1 MDKLRRVL
9 NGNDSTP
16 EEESSIITQVTY
28 HIACKFKVLV
38 YVFKFSLLNCNNKI
52 AGHHIIASW

>member
-16 EEESSIITQVTY
+16 EEESSIITQVMY
-28 HIACKFKVLV
+28 HIACK
-38 YVFKFSLLNCNNKI
+38 YTSFSLCI
-52 AGHHIIASW
+52 